1 MPPFSNLEDRRG
13 GKSLTVKPIQTT
25 QRMRPL
31 DGRTSFAMMCGIL
44 SMLLA
49 LAFLPTAVLA
59 QEGGNV
65 HDQADLDAAAA
76 AKARAGREALT
87 HAPIDSQAPKAVGT
101 FIKFDVPGAVNGTYP
116 ASINPAGAITGYY

>member
-44 SMLLA
+44 SMLLP

-65 HDQADLDAAAA
+65 HDQADLAQV
-76 AKARAGREALT
+76 
-87 HAPIDSQAPKAVGT
+87 SQFRSKNEKMKD
-101 FIKFDVPGAVNGTYP
+101 FCL
-116 ASINPAGAITGYY
+116 